1 MEGEVGGDG
10 RLRPKKSPPREN
22 IQGALMA
29 VHHDHGHT
37 PAAWTGSIIAFVG
50 FCAGAVFMV
59 AAQPVPFWVS
69 MGVILL
75 GPLVGGVMKLMG
87 LGTKEQPAAHNA
99 RQHAAAQQTSG
110 GQESQEEAHAAAG
123 A

>member
-1 MEGEVGGDG
+1 
-10 RLRPKKSPPREN
+10 
-22 IQGALMA
+22 MA
-29 VHHDHGHT
+29 VQHDHGHT
-37 PAAWTGSIIAFVG
+37 PAAWTGSIISFVG

-59 AAQPVPFWVS
+59 AAQPVPFWAS

-87 LGTKEQPAAHNA
+87 LGTREAPAARSAHEDVREA
-99 RQHAAAQQTSG
+99 RPTGTGTGTA
-110 GQESQEEAHAAAG
+110 ESPEEAHATAG